1 MLVLFALV
9 ASAVGVVLARR
20 QAAARGAAH
29 HAGRLLHARSGDLP
43 VTCSWCQGTTLGRKL
58 LVFERG
64 GAGWAP
70 VDVMAVL
77 ARCPDPDVERVVRKL
92 TADTPTTRRVCSDRC
107 ATAAL
112 GDAASGAVGPGVS
125 AFGTAAAEAG
135 ARGQR
140 AELVAC
146 EYCSVR
152 ALAALAHCPHCNAP
166 RRSR

>member
-1 MLVLFALV
+1 MLVLFVLV
-9 ASAVGVVLARR
+9 ASALGVVLARR
-20 QAAARGAAH
+20 QAAARGAAN

-43 VTCSWCQGTTLGRKL
+43 VTCSWCQATTLGRKL

-64 GAGWAP
+64 VTGWEP

-77 ARCPDPDVERVVRKL
+77 ARCSDPDVERVARQL

-107 ATAAL
+107 ASAAF
-112 GDAASGAVGPGVS
+112 GGAESGAVGPAVGAGV
-125 AFGTAAAEAG
+125 GAAAG
-135 ARGQR
+135 ARGQG
-140 AELVAC
+140 AALVAC